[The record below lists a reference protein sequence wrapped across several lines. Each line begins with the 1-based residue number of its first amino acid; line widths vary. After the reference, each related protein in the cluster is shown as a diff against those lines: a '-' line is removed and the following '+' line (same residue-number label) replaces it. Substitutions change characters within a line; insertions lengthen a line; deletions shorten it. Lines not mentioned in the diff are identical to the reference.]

1 MTTERVVSGWE
12 GASVRCNAEECVRA
26 SGCEGRSEP
35 RPRGEATHLGE
46 HGGMHDVGAEKLK
59 NRQPQAVAR
68 EVVPHAGVVER
79 LVAGLVLQL
88 RSSVVAASVS
98 ESWHK
103 AENPCMIQVRWEI
116 R

>member
-1 MTTERVVSGWE
+1 MTKERVVSGWE
-12 GASVRCNAEECVRA
+12 GASVRCSAEECVRA
-26 SGCEGRSEP
+26 SGWWEGRSEP

-79 LVAGLVLQL
+79 LVTGLVLQL

-98 ESWHK
+98 ESWQQIH
-103 AENPCMIQVRWEI
+103 A
-116 R
+116 